1 MNQNTLKLS
10 DGSIIGINDLGKNSS
25 LKTVILQKTFLDLCE
40 FVAFKYYYFNK
51 ESDSYK
57 TLINSLFLK
66 SNKLRTI
73 GSIIE
78 FNKFNDIEEVN
89 FDIDLTDFNH
99 FFTSKDIV
107 FFGKTN
113 ANQQWI
119 NKSELVY
126 SILKWLANKLYSII
140 YFFSGKQAEK
150 NKSNTV
156 IRSWVDDAEK
166 IYKAEFKTSIILIYP
181 FLLNPLR
188 GLRYIRH
195 CFKNYKY
202 PVLVG
207 IPYNFIDLIRIIFSK
222 GVSFDGALIEF
233 ENKAMVK
240 HANLFKDFN
249 IIYTSDEY
257 MVNSHVLHSILMQQ
271 SKKVINKAHG
281 IGFYSPYVNYD
292 EMHMYNENQINH
304 YRTKNKSIS
313 YFILKEYIID
323 TFTLDCTGDG
333 SIEPS
338 LSRACLMGWQ
348 TGCTS
353 SYYKVNDLVKSMI
366 NHFKFSDSCVILLF
380 IYMWRLDSIILNS
393 KNWKN
398 ILITL
403 MMLVVK
409 WNEDWDWSSNTSDKH
424 LENKAWASFGQ
435 IDILDL
441 NYLELDICKK
451 IGWKFFVTKK
461 QFEMAKALI
470 HMKYFES

>member
-1 MNQNTLKLS
+1 MKNNTIKLS
-10 DGSIIGINDLGKNSS
+10 GGSIIGINELGKNSS
-25 LKTVILQKTFLDLCE
+25 LKTVILQKTFLVLCE
-40 FVAFKYYYFNK
+40 FVAFKYYNFNK
-51 ESDSYK
+51 DSDSYK

-73 GSIIE
+73 ASIIE
-78 FNKFNDIEEVN
+78 FNKLYDIEEVN

-99 FFTSKDIV
+99 FFTSKHIV

-188 GLRYIRH
+188 GLRYIRN

-313 YFILKEYIID
+313 YFILKESIID
-323 TFTLDCTGDG
+323 SYIFTTAKKPAIVFIDHGNLEQYNLFYESKLQHETILFLIDFCKKLEYPLYIKF
-333 SIEPS
+333 SP
-338 LSRACLMGWQ
+338 Q
-348 TGCTS
+348 TS
-353 SYYKVNDLVKSMI
+353 STGIDAVLKKYKYTLICSNVEKLSLENNILFVNLFSTAYYDFSKYGKV
-366 NHFKFSDSCVILLF
+366 LF
-380 IYMWRLDSIILNS
+380 IETDIFKPALMFGNDIECSSFENLEYNIRKKFIIN
-393 KNWKN
+393 
-398 ILITL
+398 
-403 MMLVVK
+403 
-409 WNEDWDWSSNTSDKH
+409 
-424 LENKAWASFGQ
+424 
-435 IDILDL
+435 
-441 NYLELDICKK
+441 
-451 IGWKFFVTKK
+451 
-461 QFEMAKALI
+461 
-470 HMKYFES
+470 